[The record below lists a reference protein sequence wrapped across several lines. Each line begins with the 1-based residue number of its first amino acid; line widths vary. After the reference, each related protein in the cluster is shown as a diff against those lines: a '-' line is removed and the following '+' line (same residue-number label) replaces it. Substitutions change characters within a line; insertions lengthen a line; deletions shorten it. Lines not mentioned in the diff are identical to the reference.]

1 MLKFHVL
8 KNPQKPHKQKYPLV
22 KAGLIL
28 PSKSTLNLSS
38 TMTPKTS
45 KINVSRTSSK
55 TGKTQ
60 ALSCQS
66 PIASKKPSKIH
77 TTDLIFSIKKKK
89 LV

>member
-8 KNPQKPHKQKYPLV
+8 KNPLKPHKQKYPLA

-28 PSKSTLNLSS
+28 PSKSTLNLST

-45 KINVSRTSSK
+45 KINASRTSSK

-60 ALSCQS
+60 ALLCQS
-66 PIASKKPSKIH
+66 PTASKKPSKIH
-77 TTDLIFSIKKKK
+77 TTDLIFSIRNKK
-89 LV
+89 LA